1 MPENIDE
8 ILRNIKKVEKFSP
21 DFIEIRLDKIKIFD
35 FKKIAVSTNT
45 PLIATNRAIK
55 EGGFFSGND
64 RDRIKILFEAAKE
77 GFNYIDLELS
87 TKNLAEL
94 VKRLHYLKSKV
105 IISFHD
111 FKKTPSIDTINE
123 IFSREVN
130 KGADICKIVTT
141 ARKFE
146 DNLKLLNF
154 IYCNYK
160 KARIVC
166 FAMGESGKISR
177 FISPILGAHFTFA
190 SIEEGEETA
199 PGQLEINR
207 MRELYERL
215 GLNP

>member
-21 DFIEIRLDKIKIFD
+21 DFIEIRLDKIEISD

-45 PLIATNRAIK
+45 PLIATNRAIH
-55 EGGFFSGND
+55 EGGFFAGND
-64 RDRIKILFEAAKE
+64 RERIKILLEAAKE

-94 VKRLHYLKSKV
+94 VKRLHGLKSNV
-105 IISFHD
+105 IISYHD
-111 FKKTPSIDTINE
+111 FKKTPSIKTINE

-154 IYCNYK
+154 VYCNYK

-177 FISPILGAHFTFA
+177 FISPMLGAHFTFA

-207 MRELYERL
+207 MRELYESL

>member
-1 MPENIDE
+1 MPKTINES
-8 ILRNIKKVEKFSP
+8 LRNIKNAEKFSP
-21 DFIEIRLDKIKIFD
+21 DLIEIRLDKINIFD
-35 FKKIAVSTNT
+35 FKEIVASTNK
-45 PLIATNRAIK
+45 PLIATNRAVS
-55 EGGFFSGND
+55 EGGFFAGD
-64 RDRIKILFEAAKE
+64 DKERIKILFEAAKE
-77 GFNYIDLELS
+77 GFDYIDLELS

-94 VKRLHYLKSKV
+94 VNRLHHMNSKA

-111 FKKTPSIDTINE
+111 FKKTPSIKIINE
-123 IFSREVN
+123 IFNREIS

-166 FAMGESGKISR
+166 FAMGENGKISR

-199 PGQLEINR
+199 PGQLEISR

>member
-8 ILRNIKKVEKFSP
+8 ILRNIKKAEKFSP
-21 DFIEIRLDKIKIFD
+21 DFIEIRLDKIEISD
-35 FKKIAVSTNT
+35 FKKIVVSTNT
-45 PLIATNRAIK
+45 PLIATNRAIH
-55 EGGFFSGND
+55 EGGFFAGND
-64 RDRIKILFEAAKE
+64 RERIKILLEAAKE

-94 VKRLHYLKSKV
+94 VKRLHGLKSNV
-105 IISFHD
+105 IISYHD
-111 FKKTPSIDTINE
+111 FKKTPSIKTINE

>member
-1 MPENIDE
+1 MPKNIDE
-8 ILRNIKKVEKFSP
+8 SLQNIKNIEKFSP

-35 FKKIAVSTNT
+35 FKKIVASTNT
-45 PLIATNRAIK
+45 PLIATNRAIN
-55 EGGFFSGND
+55 EGGFFAGND
-64 RDRIKILFEAAKE
+64 QERIKILFEAAKE

-87 TKNLAEL
+87 TKNLVEL
-94 VKRLHYLKSKV
+94 VKRFHYLNSKV

-111 FKKTPSIDTINE
+111 FKKTPSIKIINE
-123 IFSREVN
+123 ILNREID
-130 KGADICKIVTT
+130 KGADICKIITT

-154 IYCNYK
+154 ICCNYK

-166 FAMGESGKISR
+166 FAMGESGRTSR
-177 FISPILGAHFTFA
+177 FISPILGAHLTFA
-190 SIEEGEETA
+190 SMEEKEETA